1 MNSILEIK
9 GNSLRIEGTVLI
21 ISKINTIPI
30 ILETAGDDFLNICI
44 VIGSVSATVT
54 RLGIPFENE
63 DPPEGITYTWELISP
78 EEDDTFILTNTDK
91 RTVNFEIQFK
101 NFIDRT
107 LRFYTNKD
115 QEDEQFDDITITA
128 TPSTYYRNLNTG
140 VGTTGYM
147 SSIAVAVPFISKKQ
161 YTDQANSFNTG
172 VGTTGYMSSIAV
184 TVPFISKKQYTDQ
197 ANSFN
202 TGVGNI
208 PAFSAHSTS
217 IVLRRIGATTTGVQG
232 QANNVC
238 LVTSWD
244 LEWYHPSNAREIT
257 TNIASRKLSDYDL
270 VDRWVVE
277 EQTNGSNTWTQV
289 FVKYPNTNPLET
301 DLTYSATSAD
311 KKYRVIAH
319 YKNLQYNRKEARYI
333 ELSGPS
339 KFTYKV
345 SNYVIT
351 PSDGYIFMQGKSA
364 EFADMINNINTGV
377 GTTGY
382 ISSIAVDV
390 PTNPTIG
397 G

>member
-1 MNSILEIK
+1 
-9 GNSLRIEGTVLI
+9 
-21 ISKINTIPI
+21 
-30 ILETAGDDFLNICI
+30 
-44 VIGSVSATVT
+44 
-54 RLGIPFENE
+54 
-63 DPPEGITYTWELISP
+63 
-78 EEDDTFILTNTDK
+78 
-91 RTVNFEIQFK
+91 
-101 NFIDRT
+101 
-107 LRFYTNKD
+107 
-115 QEDEQFDDITITA
+115 
-128 TPSTYYRNLNTG
+128 
-140 VGTTGYM
+140 M
-147 SSIAVAVPFISKKQ
+147 SSIAVA
-161 YTDQANSFNTG
+161 
-172 VGTTGYMSSIAV
+172 
-184 TVPFISKKQYTDQ
+184 VPFISKKQYTDQ